1 MNAVKKVVRYEL
13 KLWLALF
20 RWIVRYRGPGQQ
32 FSYAGA
38 ITPILWT
45 FIAISALEIP
55 AFHLL
60 LPWESV
66 RAVLDVIGVYGLL
79 WMIGL
84 MAAIRVNRHA
94 LTDEGLRIR
103 NNITIDLTLPWDAIA
118 SVRARTRTVEK
129 SKTVQ
134 VEDDALSI
142 NVAHQTSVEV
152 TLREPRE
159 VLGHTVSTIRLYA
172 DHADEMVTSI
182 RTHMGEETQR
192 VRAR

>member
-1 MNAVKKVVRYEL
+1 MSLAKKVVLYEL

-20 RWIVRYRGPGQQ
+20 RWIVRYRSPGQL

-94 LTDEGLRIR
+94 LTDTGLRLR
-103 NNITIDLTLPWDAIA
+103 NNITIDVTLPWDAIA
-118 SVRARTRTVEK
+118 SVRARTRSYEK

-134 VEDDALSI
+134 VEDDTLSI
-142 NVAHQTSVEV
+142 TIAHQTSVEV

-172 DHADEMVTSI
+172 DRPDEMVSAI
-182 RTHMGEETQR
+182 
-192 VRAR
+192 RARLDEQAQRLRAT